1 MDYQQVS
8 RFILSKCAKKFT
20 NISGQ
25 ICLTVKLIFNSIHIY
40 FYTIE
45 FLTNSFY
52 VWLYCPHF
60 FLNSGWKKYSKSQLR
75 HWTGSLLFTVL
86 FYFSI
91 YSLFLE
97 KFNLL
102 VYFVIDN
109 KEKDLNYPLNLAQ
122 MNATCQNP
130 LKTNER
136 HKL

>member
-1 MDYQQVS
+1 MFDYT
-8 RFILSKCAKKFT
+8 A
-20 NISGQ
+20 
-25 ICLTVKLIFNSIHIY
+25 LI
-40 FYTIE
+40 
-45 FLTNSFY
+45 
-52 VWLYCPHF
+52 
-60 FLNSGWKKYSKSQLR
+60 FLNSGWKKYSKSQFL
-75 HWTGSLLFTVL
+75 TGLVHFYLQYY

-130 LKTNER
+130 HQKTSEET
-136 HKL
+136 